1 MVLPAASFVPL
12 LCRPL
17 RRFRRETRGGVLIET
32 AAILPILVFMLL
44 GGFEVGRYFLM
55 GQKLQRAAM
64 TVSDLA
70 SRAETLTGSDIDDLF
85 AAAQEVGSPF
95 TFIDEGRVIVSSV
108 TRAGSGDPPTISW
121 QRSAGA
127 GLSSSVFG
135 AEGETVSGLDPD
147 LIKPG
152 GSIIVAEVRVPYE
165 PVLFS
170 DFPVQPLYAS
180 AMFRPRFSK
189 VVTLE

>member
-1 MVLPAASFVPL
+1 MARA
-12 LCRPL
+12 RPSL
-17 RRFRRETRGGVLIET
+17 APFWCFRRFRRETRGGVLIET

-70 SRAETLTGSDIDDLF
+70 SRAEVLSTDDIDDLF
-85 AAAQEVGSPF
+85 AAAGEVGSPF
-95 TFIDEGRVIVSSV
+95 AFTAEGRVIVSSV
-108 TRAGSGDPPTISW
+108 TRADDGDPPIIAW
-121 QRSAGA
+121 QRAAGTGLAASA
-127 GLSSSVFG
+127 LG
-135 AEGETVSGLDPD
+135 AEGESVSGLDPD

-152 GSIIVAEVRVPYE
+152 GSIIVAEVRIPYE

-170 DFPVQPLYAS
+170 DFPVQPLYAR
-180 AMFRPRFSK
+180 AIFRPRFSK
-189 VVTLE
+189 VVALE